1 MKSIIKQILFPTD
14 FSENARKALCFAA
27 DLAKR
32 ADAKLII
39 LHVIEEHYEFAPLPE
54 DVKSRIHRKAKFL
67 LQDTKEGIIEDS
79 RYSDLEVETVILN
92 GNTVFSILEEIENNP
107 RINLIAMSTHGATG
121 LKRLILGS
129 NTADVLL
136 HSKIPILVIPEQ
148 FHQKA
153 PSRFIYATNYQ
164 EKDIQAISMV
174 AEWAKLYDVTVNV
187 VHVAD
192 DHSLENEIRF
202 RGFRELCKERIDNN
216 KLGFDLITEGDFFA
230 GITSY
235 LEQKPDSI
243 VTMTHYT
250 DVADGFLST
259 LFRKSQTKDFS
270 FYTKVPLLV
279 LSGIDNY

>member
-1 MKSIIKQILFPTD
+1 MKPFIKQILFPTD

-54 DVKSRIHRKAKFL
+54 DVKSRINRKAKFL

-79 RYSDLEVETVILN
+79 RYSNLEVETVVLN

-107 RINLIAMSTHGATG
+107 RINLIAMSTQGATG
-121 LKRLILGS
+121 LKRLIFGS

-136 HSKIPILVIPEQ
+136 HSKVPVLVIPEQ
-148 FHQKA
+148 FHQKV
-153 PSRFIYATNYQ
+153 PSRFIFATNYQ

-174 AEWAKLYDVTVNV
+174 AEWAKLYDVTVNA

-216 KLGFDLITEGDFFA
+216 KLSFDLITEEDFFA

-279 LSGIDNY
+279 LSGVDN